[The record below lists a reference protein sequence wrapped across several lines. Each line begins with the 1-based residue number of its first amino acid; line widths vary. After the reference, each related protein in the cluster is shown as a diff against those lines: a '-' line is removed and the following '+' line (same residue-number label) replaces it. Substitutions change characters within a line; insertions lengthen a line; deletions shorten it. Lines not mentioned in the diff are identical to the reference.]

1 MIAVVDASVALKW
14 QFEDEETTE
23 RAMAMLSDY
32 VENAITLI
40 APGLFPYE
48 ILSGINV
55 AVNRKR
61 IGQEAGKEAVNYI
74 LSLGVQLRTSH
85 DLFVSAFQLA
95 REHGLSTYDCAYI
108 SLAQKESCDFVTGDK
123 KLYRSCSG
131 KLPMVKWLGD
141 YPFTAAPARN
151 STD

>member
-1 MIAVVDASVALKW
+1 MYKNKHLRLDQEKIDKVKELLEVGTDA
-14 QFEDEETTE
+14 E
-23 RAMAMLSDY
+23 RAMSMLSDY
-32 VENAITLI
+32 VENVITLI

-108 SLAQKESCDFVTGDK
+108 SLAQKES
-123 KLYRSCSG
+123 
-131 KLPMVKWLGD
+131 W
-141 YPFTAAPARN
+141 
-151 STD
+151 